1 MLLDAKPATALNP
14 IGTFGH
20 NDDTSAISQPQNPSA
35 SQYYTNPNPPAPPQ
49 TSMSRPG
56 AVKATLASEEVRL
69 TDWVKLACLL
79 CKRQFKDSETL
90 IKHQKMSDLHKV
102 SLQHT
107 PIFTAI
113 NEFQLFLLRPFLPKS
128 EHLSSSRATYI
139 FKVKHL
145 QNAFDLTKSVLFDV
159 SVQYGATHEE
169 NGILGR

>member
-1 MLLDAKPATALNP
+1 MSTIFFSLSSVVSKILHLFKFKRVLLDAKPATALNP

-102 SLQHT
+102 S
-107 PIFTAI
+107 F
-113 NEFQLFLLRPFLPKS
+113 S
-128 EHLSSSRATYI
+128 CS
-139 FKVKHL
+139 
-145 QNAFDLTKSVLFDV
+145 TK
-159 SVQYGATHEE
+159 
-169 NGILGR
+169 